1 LDVRTKGTEREGRE
15 TSTQGRIGNSGTD
28 NKGTGEETT
37 IIGKI
42 INEGQGSMLI
52 KFCATVCA
60 IAPNQNRSHGQ
71 IGNVFFLKSKTPW
84 TLEYLST
91 YPNNKL
97 NTEIIIRK

>member
-1 LDVRTKGTEREGRE
+1 MDVRTKGTQREGRE

-60 IAPNQNRSHGQ
+60 IGPNQKSVTWADRKC
-71 IGNVFFLKSKTPW
+71 FFLEMKNPLDS
-84 TLEYLST
+84 
-91 YPNNKL
+91 
-97 NTEIIIRK
+97 